1 MSTKSLFLLFV
12 CLLSAAALP
21 ACGAAASSQIQLFED
36 PVLMKGKGFEV
47 KRSELEASV
56 TALQATLAAQ
66 GQNLPPSRV
75 RELETNTLNR
85 LVLTRIIVQM
95 ASPADKAKAKEE
107 ADKMIAAEKAR
118 ANGEATMKRRLL
130 VLGMTMEEF
139 ERKALEDKLVDIV
152 IDREIKS
159 QITVTPEQ
167 VQDFYEKGID
177 FEAREL
183 QGVVDKLAKEQPDSI
198 FYRDGK
204 LKLEELLERN
214 KKRMIRPETVRAQ
227 HILVYT
233 IDLLT
238 KEPLSDKPLLE
249 KRQRVEKLLARVKG
263 GEDFTKVVLE
273 ASEDPEAKTTKG
285 EYEVAAQANL
295 APELRSAIFSMGV
308 NQISDIVATSYG
320 LHIVKVLERT
330 PAGRPPL
337 AKLEKDLK
345 EALLNQETLRRVPAF
360 GEKIKKEYQ
369 VEVVTPLDR

>member
-1 MSTKSLFLLFV
+1 
-12 CLLSAAALP
+12 
-21 ACGAAASSQIQLFED
+21 
-36 PVLMKGKGFEV
+36 MKGKGFEV